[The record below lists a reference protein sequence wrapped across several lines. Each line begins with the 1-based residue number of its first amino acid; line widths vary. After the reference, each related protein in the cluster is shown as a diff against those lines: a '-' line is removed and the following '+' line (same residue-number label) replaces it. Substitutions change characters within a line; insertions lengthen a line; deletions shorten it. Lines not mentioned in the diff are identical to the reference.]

1 MQALILAAG
10 YGTRLYPLTKDT
22 PKPLLPV
29 AGKPLIDY
37 LLEKI
42 QNLPDLRVAM
52 VVTNNKF
59 FPHFQKWAKEHKNRN
74 FKAEIRILNDGTE
87 SNENRLGSM
96 GDIDFVL
103 RKGAINEDLLV
114 LGGDNLFNQGLD
126 EFVQTAKNKSPRV
139 TIGLFDLKD
148 KQAAK
153 SFGVVSLDEKDRVVS
168 FEEKPQ
174 NPQSSLIGMC
184 LYYFPKDSLG
194 LIREYLNECKR
205 ADTSGEYIQWLFK
218 KEDVY
223 AVVFQGKWYDI
234 GNLEAYEEAQ
244 KNFRN

>member
-1 MQALILAAG
+1 MQILILAAG

-22 PKPLLPV
+22 PKPLLPIQ
-29 AGKPLIDY
+29 GKPLVDY

-42 QNLPDLRVAM
+42 QHLIGLNRIM
-52 VVTNNKF
+52 VVTNKKF
-59 FPHFQKWAKEHKNRN
+59 HPRFQNWKNQHKDL
-74 FKAEIRILNDGTE
+74 KVPLSVLNDG
-87 SNENRLGSM
+87 SDKNENRLGSM
-96 GDIDFVL
+96 GDINFAVH
-103 RKGAINEDLLV
+103 KEAVEEDLLV
-114 LGGDNLFNQGLD
+114 VGGDNLFDQPLD
-126 EFVQTAKNKSPRV
+126 EFVQTAKKKSPRV

-148 KQAAK
+148 QRAAK
-153 SFGVVSLDEKDRVVS
+153 NFGVVSLDEKKRVIS

-194 LIREYLNECKR
+194 LIRDYLNESKR

-223 AVVFQGKWYDI
+223 AVVLQGKWYDI
-234 GNLEAYEEAQ
+234 GSLEAYEEAQ
-244 KNFRN
+244 KNFRT